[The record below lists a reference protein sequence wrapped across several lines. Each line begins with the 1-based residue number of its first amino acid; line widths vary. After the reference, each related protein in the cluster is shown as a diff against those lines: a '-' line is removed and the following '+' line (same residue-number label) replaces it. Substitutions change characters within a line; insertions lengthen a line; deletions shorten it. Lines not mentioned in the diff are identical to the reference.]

1 MSVSRLVPCLLL
13 VGCASV
19 SPRFEQDVATT
30 FAQDD
35 MRRLQTA
42 DVELYYPARY
52 AEQAKR
58 VAARATECLR
68 ELRALQ
74 PTRRDHGRALL
85 FLTSSNYNN
94 AYVGGQSGGE
104 PLHSL
109 APLTATDEIFHWY
122 GLSMADTGDIACH
135 EMFHFAHFEQ
145 VENVW
150 RVVNDVLGPI
160 VPSQIFLERWFT
172 EGVAQYYE
180 GRLHRTSG
188 RPHSPLY
195 RGSFDSYL
203 AANGGLSGGDL
214 SLDKRDLL
222 PFSGAY
228 LTGLYFVE
236 WLAKTYGEDTL
247 WELMD
252 VQGRSFFTPLG
263 ATLRF
268 KQVYGLS
275 AGALL
280 DAFSADAVAKL
291 PARTRPAT
299 QRVVQGDAGQ
309 VARLAADPRTGT
321 LAVIFQGVEQV
332 PTLRVYDAS
341 GALTA
346 ERWLTQVRP
355 LREWVYAGGY
365 SASGLSFSDDG
376 RWLFL
381 MNDDL
386 ISRGD
391 TRSQLWQIEVAT
403 GQVRQVFQEVGRS
416 LGGSAGRREGR
427 LTYTYVEFPP
437 SGGAS
442 IIERDVDSGA
452 STTWYQSTAS
462 LGSPSWNPSHTRLA
476 FSSLDSNGWNVVV
489 RETDGRITRLTTDGD
504 FNYAPHWADEHHL
517 VFARRAGTHLQA
529 HRLDV
534 DSGQLERV
542 TDAPWGLIDP
552 FPTPQGVAFVN
563 REGARW
569 SIDAAPAEALEVVA
583 TDAPGSR
590 PEPAPQY
597 EPPPLAIERDEP
609 YSAIDHVFLPQLR
622 VPAAQ
627 VALGQD
633 ANGNTA
639 IFTSVYASL
648 AGKDRLGRHAWAL
661 NAGLT
666 LPTLENAVGVA
677 YRNLQLAP
685 FALTASGERDGFVDS
700 TDWTGS
706 LSVDRTF
713 FTSPVSLGVQ
723 TEVVQVPASAVSDAA
738 LFKYVGAFVSA
749 GWSASEST
757 PYGGTQRL
765 LSLQVDAAGYP
776 RAVGSDRNMADLRVA
791 LGAAIPL
798 PFSNR
803 QSLTVSLVGRALPGA
818 PADALRIGGTAK
830 GTALF
835 ESNGSA
841 SPTGPNTFLPGTLVE
856 GLRGYDDFSLRGTAT
871 AIAGARYRYA
881 FIVDRGTVSTFYLF
895 PSFFLRQ
902 VDLEGF
908 GSAAWV
914 DHGVVSLNG
923 TAVDGVHWARAAGA
937 SVYVRTLWAGAFPFS
952 LYYQFAWRFDF
963 HLPPLHTVGF
973 AFE

>member
-1 MSVSRLVPCLLL
+1 MKRLRLVPSLLL
-13 VGCASV
+13 LACASV

-35 MRRLQTA
+35 MRRLQTP
-42 DVELYYPARY
+42 DVELYYPAAY
-52 AEQAKR
+52 GEQARR

-74 PTRRDHGRALL
+74 PTKRDHGRALL

-94 AYVGGQSGGE
+94 AYVSGQTGGE

-109 APLTATDEIFHWY
+109 DPLSATDEIFHWY
-122 GLSMADTGDIACH
+122 GLNMADTGDIACH

-145 VENVW
+145 IENVW
-150 RVVNDVLGPI
+150 RVVNAIFGPI

-180 GRLHRTSG
+180 GRLHRASG

-195 RGSFDSYL
+195 RGSFDSYV
-203 AANGGLSGGDL
+203 AQNHGLSGGDL
-214 SLDKRDLL
+214 SLEKRDLA

-236 WLAKTYGEDTL
+236 WLARTYGEDKL

-280 DAFSADAVAKL
+280 DAFSAQLLAQL
-291 PARTRPAT
+291 PARSRPAN
-299 QRVVQGDAGQ
+299 QQVVLGDVGQ
-309 VARLAADPRTGT
+309 LARLATDPRTGT
-321 LAVIFQGVEQV
+321 VAVVSQGVEQV
-332 PTLRVYDAS
+332 PLLRLIDA
-341 GALTA
+341 GGQVTV
-346 ERWLTQVRP
+346 ERRLTQVRP
-355 LREWVYAGGY
+355 AREWILAGSY
-365 SASGLSFSDDG
+365 SASGLSFSPDG

-391 TRSQLWQIEVAT
+391 TRSQLWKIEVAT
-403 GQVRQVFQEVGRS
+403 GEVTQVFQEIGRA
-416 LGGSAGRREGR
+416 LGGSAAEHDGR
-427 LTYTYVEFPP
+427 LTYTYVEFAPT
-437 SGGAS
+437 GGARV
-442 IIERDVDSGA
+442 IERDLEAGTSSTLFQ
-452 STTWYQSTAS
+452 STTSVGA
-462 LGSPSWNPSHTRLA
+462 PAWNPSHTRLA
-476 FSSLDSNGWNVVV
+476 FSSLESNGWNVVV
-489 RETDGRITRLTTDGD
+489 LEGDQSLTHLTTDGA
-504 FNYAPHWADEHHL
+504 FNYAPHWADEQHL
-517 VFARRAGTHLQA
+517 VFARQSGPYLQA

-534 DSGQLERV
+534 GTGQLERV
-542 TDAPWGLIDP
+542 TDVPWGLIDP
-552 FPTPQGVAFVN
+552 SPTPQGVAFVN
-563 REGARW
+563 REGAHW
-569 SIDAAPAEALEVVA
+569 SIDTAPLASLELVA
-583 TDAPGSR
+583 TALPGPDGAPGPR
-590 PEPAPQY
+590 Y
-597 EPPPLAIERDEP
+597 EPPDLVVEADEP
-609 YSAIDHVFLPQLR
+609 YSALDHVFLPQLR

-627 VALGQD
+627 VALGTD
-633 ANGNTA
+633 AAGKTA
-639 IFTSVYASL
+639 IFTTVYASL
-648 AGKDRLGRHAWAL
+648 SGKDRLGRHAWAI
-661 NAGLT
+661 NGGVT
-666 LPTLENAVGVA
+666 LPTLENAIGAA

-685 FALTASGERDGFVDS
+685 FAITASGERDGFLDQ
-700 TDWTGS
+700 TYWTGS

-713 FTSPVSLGVQ
+713 FTSPVSLGLQ
-723 TEVVQVPASAVSDAA
+723 TEVVQSSGLGVN
-738 LFKYVGAFVSA
+738 KYVGAFASV

-757 PYGGTQRL
+757 PYAGVQRQL
-765 LSLQVDAAGYP
+765 AISIDAAGYP
-776 RAVGSDRNMADLRVA
+776 RAVGSDRDMADLRVA

-798 PFSNR
+798 PFSKRN
-803 QSLTVSLVGRALPGA
+803 SLALSLVGRALPGA
-818 PADALRIGGTAK
+818 PAEALRIGGTSK
-830 GTALF
+830 GTAVF
-835 ESNGSA
+835 QSNGSSA
-841 SPTGPNTFLPGTLVE
+841 PTGPDVFLPGTLVE
-856 GLRGYDDFSLRGTAT
+856 GLRGFDDFSLRGTAT
-871 AIAGARYRYA
+871 AIASARYRYS

-914 DHGVVSLNG
+914 DHGVVTLNG
-923 TAVDGVHWARAAGA
+923 STVTDVHWARAAGA